1 MGTIAASGGCAR
13 GRAQPR
19 QDIVRRGHR
28 MRVVLARVEM
38 AMDGLLAVDRLLVLN
53 AALENVLDDAAGRR

>member
-1 MGTIAASGGCAR
+1 MIAFEPSPAAR
-13 GRAQPR
+13 TR
-19 QDIVRRGHR
+19 QKIVRRGHK

-38 AMDGLLAVDRLLVLN
+38 AMDGLIAVDRLLVLN